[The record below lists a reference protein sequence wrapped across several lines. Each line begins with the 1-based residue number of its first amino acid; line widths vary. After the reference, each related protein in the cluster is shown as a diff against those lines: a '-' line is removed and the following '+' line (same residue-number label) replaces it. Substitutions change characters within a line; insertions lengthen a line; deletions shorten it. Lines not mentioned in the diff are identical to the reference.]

1 MEDPNMIR
9 VESILNPQDGKLP
22 FALYSPQTDGKVTW
36 HCGYDHEHKIIA
48 AFCYDDPGT
57 GKDKKIAVLK
67 SMKEAIDMRD
77 LLIKEGWEPLKPPE
91 ITVKQ
96 GDGTEKPINRKQK
109 RYLSK
114 EIQRKAKDNPFDE
127 EES

>member
-1 MEDPNMIR
+1 MEEPNLIR
-9 VESILNPQDGKLP
+9 IESILNPQDGKLP
-22 FALYSPQTDGKVTW
+22 FAYSSKELDGRVTW
-36 HCGYDHEHKIIA
+36 HCGYDHEHRIIA
-48 AFCYDDPGT
+48 VFCHDDPST
-57 GKDKKIAVLK
+57 GKDKRVAVLK

-77 LLIKEGWEPLKPPE
+77 ILISSGWEKLKPPE

-96 GDGTEKPINRKQK
+96 SDGTDKPINRKQK

-114 EIQRKAKDNPFDE
+114 EVNKKAKDNPFDE